1 MKAQAL
7 LEDILSVQRQETPN
21 VLLAA
26 SELYCNV
33 C

>member
-1 MKAQAL
+1 MKGQAL
-7 LEDILSVQRQETPN
+7 LEDILSVQRQKAPN
-21 VLLAA
+21 VVLAE